1 MMFKKKKPRAKRRSI
16 TPRPKEGV
24 EMAKGARNPKAT
36 MATKPRQTMI
46 EGTHDEPPADVR
58 EAADDY
64 VTSKRNVAKCREKMN
79 NSLADLISKMKAAD
93 VREML
98 IDNGEKKLILT
109 EKDQIKIK
117 ARKEDKKADAA

>member
-24 EMAKGARNPKAT
+24 EMKRARNPKAT

-46 EGTHDEPPADVR
+46 AGTIDEPPADVR

-79 NSLADLISKMKAAD
+79 NSLADLIEKMKAAD
-93 VREML
+93 VWEML

>member
-1 MMFKKKKPRAKRRSI
+1 
-16 TPRPKEGV
+16 
-24 EMAKGARNPKAT
+24 
-36 MATKPRQTMI
+36 MATKPRQKMI
-46 EGTHDEPPADVR
+46 EGTIDEPPADVR

-117 ARKEDKKADAA
+117 ARKKDEKADAA